1 MDSPVLNLINK
12 ATLGT
17 PIWGN
22 VFLVGGAVR
31 DSVLGIDS
39 SADLDLVV
47 DGNGDELVDRLWK
60 SGLLESEPVRFPRF
74 GTAMV
79 QIEGHKIEIVSA
91 RSETY
96 EAGSRK
102 PIVEKATLRQDA
114 ERRDFTCNTLMQRL
128 SDGVIL
134 DPLGMALDDL
144 RNRRLRTPSNSDIAF
159 REDPLRLL
167 RAVRFRWQLGFEP
180 VEGLWESVRSNASYL
195 PSISRER
202 IQEEMSKIVVLDDYK
217 NAFDDLNSLGLV
229 EKFWPEFSE
238 PGNSNWSNVTM
249 IPRQLEARLASL
261 LVFTLESE
269 EEDLG
274 LARKLLAELKYSNQV
289 LGKVLVLLKG
299 VWWLR
304 KITDLSKIEARKF
317 LSQFYDERATIFAIA
332 AARLGSLDE
341 ISSFSELVN
350 EESNFFAKSDLESPL
365 NGHEIREILGI
376 VEGEDVGRIKGVLR
390 ELVINGRLA
399 PRDRDQA
406 KAIVLKEGRNLIR
419 ANDVQ

>member
-1 MDSPVLNLINK
+1 MDSPVLKLINE

-17 PIWGN
+17 PIWGS
-22 VFLVGGAVR
+22 VYLVGGAVR
-31 DSVLGIDS
+31 DSVLGIDAS
-39 SADLDLVV
+39 GDLDLVV
-47 DGNGDELVDRLWK
+47 DGDGDELVDRLGE
-60 SGLLESEPVRFPRF
+60 SGLLDSEPVRFPRF

-79 QIEGHKIEIVSA
+79 QIEGHKVEIISS
-91 RSETY
+91 RRETY
-96 EAGSRK
+96 ETGSRK
-102 PIVEKATLRQDA
+102 PFVEKATLQQDA

-128 SDGVIL
+128 SDGVVV
-134 DPLGMALDDL
+134 DPLGIALDDL

-180 VEGLWESVRSNASYL
+180 VKGLWESVRANAPYL

-217 NAFDDLNSLGLV
+217 TAFEDLKSLGLI
-229 EKFWPEFSE
+229 EQFWPEFSG
-238 PGNSNWSNVTM
+238 PDNSSWNNVSL
-249 IPRQLEARLASL
+249 IPPKLEARLASL
-261 LVFTLESE
+261 LVLTLESE

-289 LGKVLVLLKG
+289 LAKALVLLKG
-299 VWWLR
+299 LWWLR
-304 KITDLSKIEARKF
+304 KKTDFSQIEARKF
-317 LSQFYDERATIFAIA
+317 LSQFYDERETIFAIA
-332 AARLGSLDE
+332 RARLDSLDE

-376 VEGEDVGRIKGVLR
+376 VEGEDVGRIKEVLR
-390 ELVINGRLA
+390 DLVINGQLA

-419 ANDVQ
+419 TNDVQ